1 MSYYPDLDE
10 HTHGGVPHS
19 HRGGRTYH
27 DHTGQVQNQHGPVQ
41 VRHRPGPVQIQQ
53 MPVQTVAPRSRA
65 AAITMSIFLPGLGS
79 MYGGSPGI
87 GVLLLAAFFVSWLL
101 VLALIG
107 FVLVPVVWAV
117 GLWHAHHSVVQ
128 WNRRHGIIS

>member
-1 MSYYPDLDE
+1 
-10 HTHGGVPHS
+10 
-19 HRGGRTYH
+19 
-27 DHTGQVQNQHGPVQ
+27 VQQ
-41 VRHRPGPVQIQQ
+41 GPVQIQQ
-53 MPVQTVAPRSRA
+53 RPVQTVAPRSRA

-79 MYGGSPGI
+79 MYGGNPGI
-87 GVLLLAAFFVSWLL
+87 GVLLLVALLVSCLL

-107 FVLVPVVWAV
+107 FVLVPAVWAV